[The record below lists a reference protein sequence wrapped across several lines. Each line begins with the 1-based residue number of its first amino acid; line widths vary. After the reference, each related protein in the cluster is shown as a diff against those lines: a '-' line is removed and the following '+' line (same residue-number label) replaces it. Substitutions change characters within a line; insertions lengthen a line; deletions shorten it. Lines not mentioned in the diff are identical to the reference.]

1 MKTPI
6 TYLPANKQA
15 EIKRI
20 KDALIP
26 KYAEIEMIVLFGIH
40 SAATTRGAE
49 HPN

>member
-1 MKTPI
+1 MKTSI
-6 TYLPANKQA
+6 TNLPANKQA

-26 KYAEIEMIVLFGIH
+26 EYAENEMIVLFGTH
-40 SAATTRGAE
+40 STATARGAE